1 MFPQE
6 NHEMNNKELTAI
18 FQAVGKRYGFD
29 ESTAEFSPFKDF
41 KMKWTRTYKWISF
54 EVCDYLSD
62 APEDVMKSLATTIFR
77 KIGGEADVE
86 YGKEF
91 TDWIGTGDFIRLKQ
105 PLYVRRFRGL
115 SVNSAGANRNLGDSY
130 ERLVSKGLVD
140 YDNTVYLGWATFPSS
155 KVVGKS
161 SVIMKV
167 VAMSDILD
175 SLDIPDDVMDYC
187 LYSQLAHIGMG
198 FNPGH
203 DSRGA
208 QYDELLSKFPGRSEM
223 ESFLERINMHV

>member
-1 MFPQE
+1 
-6 NHEMNNKELTAI
+6 MNNKDLTAI
-18 FQAVGKRYGFD
+18 FQAVGKRHGFD

-41 KMKWTRTYKWISF
+41 KVKWTRTYKWISF

-62 APEDVMKSLATTIFR
+62 APDEVIKSLANTIFD
-77 KIGGEADVE
+77 KICGGTDAG
-86 YGKEF
+86 YGSEF
-91 TDWIGTGDFIRLKQ
+91 TDWIGTNEFIRLKQ

-115 SVNSAGANRNLGDSY
+115 SLDSAGANRNLKDSY
-130 ERLVSKGLVD
+130 GRLVAKGLVPED
-140 YDNTVYLGWATFPSS
+140 DAVYLGWATFPSS

-167 VAMSDILD
+167 VAMSDVLD

-187 LYSQLAHIGMG
+187 LYSQLSHIGMG
-198 FNPGH
+198 FNPGC

-208 QYDELLSKFPGRSEM
+208 QYDELLSRYPGRAEA
-223 ESFLERINMHV
+223 ESFLDRMNMHV